1 MSQCEEHY
9 IYRRPYTR
17 TTKSGKS
24 IKVKGGCIKSRSV
37 TGKKRSSINKKIS
50 RRKLNRENYAEILTG
65 TSNLTCPPGMIK
77 RAGYIRKT
85 HKRHTRTGDI
95 ISISQRIIPATCI
108 QSRGIGSDVRIP
120 VSGHELGEY
129 GYHSVVNMSVQS
141 RHRALNKAVN
151 DMGYL
156 PIIKK
161 LNALATLNRNT
172 NPNISQIFKTDQE
185 WLSEK
190 YKKGGKDKSVIYKI

>member
-1 MSQCEEHY
+1 MDCKEHY
-9 IYRRPYTR
+9 IYRHPYTR
-17 TTKSGKS
+17 TTKTGKS
-24 IKVKGGCIKSRSV
+24 VKVKGGCIKSRSI
-37 TGKKRSSINKKIS
+37 TGKKRSSIIKKL
-50 RRKLNRENYAEILTG
+50 RRENYAEIITG
-65 TSNLTCPPGMIK
+65 TSGLVCPKGMVK

-85 HKRHTRTGDI
+85 HKRHTRTGDV

-120 VSGHELGEY
+120 VSGHELGNY
-129 GYHSVVNMSVQS
+129 GYHSVVSMSVQS

-190 YKKGGKDKSVIYKI
+190 YKKGGKVKSVIYKR